1 MSSKKQKVIIVGP
14 AFPLRGGIAN
24 FNEALCRAFGQA
36 GIDAKIISFSLQ
48 YPGFLFPGK
57 TQYDTGKGPQ
67 DIAIETRINSVNP
80 LNWLSVAKQIRK
92 EQPDLVIFRYWLPF
106 MGPCLGTIAKRI
118 KKGTNIKTIAITD
131 NVIPHEKRVG
141 DRPFTSY
148 FIRQMD
154 GFIAM
159 SKSVLND
166 LSEFTG
172 SDKKAFL
179 PHPVYDIFG
188 DKVAKLEAV
197 KHLGFSEHD
206 RHILFF
212 GFIRKYKGLDLL
224 LEAMADERIKA
235 LGVKLI
241 IAGEYYEDA
250 APYNAIIRQNGLESR
265 VILKTEYI
273 PPEEVRYYFCAADLV
288 AQPYRTATQSGVTQ
302 IAYHFEK
309 PMLVTNVGGLPEIVP
324 HNKAG
329 YVTAIDPKAIA
340 DAIIDFYSNNK
351 EQEFVR
357 NTIVEKQRFLWS
369 TFVEGV
375 MGLYKEIVKG

>member
-24 FNEALCRAFGQA
+24 FNEALCRAFRQA
-36 GIDAKIISFSLQ
+36 GINAKIISFSLQ

-57 TQYDTGKGPQ
+57 TQYDTGTGPQ

-80 LNWLSVAKQIRK
+80 FNWISVARQIK
-92 EQPDLVIFRYWLPF
+92 NEKPDLVIFRYWLPF
-106 MGPCLGTIAKRI
+106 MGPCLGTIARLI
-118 KKGTNIKTIAITD
+118 RKGTSIKTIAITD
-131 NVIPHEKRVG
+131 NVIPHEKRFG

-148 FIRQMD
+148 FIKQMD

-159 SKSVLND
+159 SQSVLKD

-179 PHPVYDIFG
+179 PHPIYDIFG
-188 DKVAKLEAV
+188 EKVSKQEALR
-197 KHLGFSEHD
+197 HLGLSATD
-206 RHILFF
+206 KHILFF

-235 LGVKLI
+235 LGIKLI

-250 APYNAIIRQNGLESR
+250 APYNELIRKNGLESQ

-273 PPEEVRYYFCAADLV
+273 PSEEVRYYFCASDLV

-324 HNKAG
+324 HNKVG
-329 YVTAIDPKAIA
+329 YVTAIDPKAVA
-340 DAIIDFYSNNK
+340 DAVIDFYSKNR
-351 EQEFVR
+351 EEEFVR
-357 NTIVEKQRFLWS
+357 NTAVEKQRFLWS
-369 TFVEGV
+369 AFVDGV
-375 MGLYKEIVKG
+375 MKLYKKI